1 MSGGNDMRASLLVV
15 VVIAALGGLL
25 FGFDTAIIS
34 GTDVAL
40 TAVFSLSAG
49 GLGFTKASALIGT
62 IFGAM
67 LAGWPSDRF
76 GRRATLMLI
85 ALLYLVSAVGS
96 AWAWDWYP
104 F

>member
-1 MSGGNDMRASLLVV
+1 
-15 VVIAALGGLL
+15 
-25 FGFDTAIIS
+25 
-34 GTDVAL
+34 
-40 TAVFSLSAG
+40 
-49 GLGFTKASALIGT
+49 LGFTKASALIGT